1 MSSKISSGVASYSLE
16 IKRSAVKEL
25 GRVPPK
31 DRGRMAARI
40 QALADDPRPPGAE
53 KLSGQE
59 RYRIRQGDYRILY
72 EIEDEVL
79 RVMVVKI
86 GHRRDVYRA

>member
-1 MSSKISSGVASYSLE
+1 MASSNLE
-16 IKRSAVKEL
+16 IKRSAAREP
-25 GRVPPK
+25 GQVPPK
-31 DRGRMAARI
+31 DRGRIVARI
-40 QALADDPRPPGAE
+40 QALAQDPRPPGAE

-72 EIEDEVL
+72 EIGDAVP

-86 GHRRDVYRA
+86 GRRRDVYRA

>member
-1 MSSKISSGVASYSLE
+1 VASYNLE
-16 IKRSAVKEL
+16 IKRSAAKEL
-25 GRVPPK
+25 GQLPPK
-31 DRGRMAARI
+31 DRGRIVARI
-40 QALADDPRPPGAE
+40 QLLAQDPRPQGAE

-72 EIEDEVL
+72 EIEDDIL

-86 GHRRDVYRA
+86 GHRRDVYRS

>member
-1 MSSKISSGVASYSLE
+1 MASYSLE
-16 IKRSAVKEL
+16 IKRSAAKEL
-25 GRVPPK
+25 GQLPPK
-31 DRGRMAARI
+31 DQGRVVARI

-72 EIEDEVL
+72 EIEDQVL
-79 RVMVVKI
+79 CVMVVKI
-86 GHRRDVYRA
+86 GHRRDVDRS